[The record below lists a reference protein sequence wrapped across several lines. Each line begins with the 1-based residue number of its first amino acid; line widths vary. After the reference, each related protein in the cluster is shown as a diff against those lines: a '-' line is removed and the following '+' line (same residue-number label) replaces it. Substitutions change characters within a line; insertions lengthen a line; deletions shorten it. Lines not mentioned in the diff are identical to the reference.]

1 MLCRQLPSLL
11 QRFPMGN
18 GFKLEEGEFRLE
30 IGNNFFTVK
39 VVRHCQRL
47 PREVVGSPSLER
59 LKVRLD
65 GAVSC
70 RCPCS
75 VQGCQT
81 K

>member
-47 PREVVGSPSLER
+47 PRVLHPWRDSKSGWMGL
-59 LKVRLD
+59 
-65 GAVSC
+65 
-70 RCPCS
+70 
-75 VQGCQT
+75 
-81 K
+81 